1 MKRRSALILMILG
14 VLMAGGA
21 SLLVLG
27 ISREASQAS
36 KVTIPQVFVVMAARE
51 LPDQAQLTADAIVVR
66 PFPAEF
72 APQGAVATAEQAVGK
87 YAVGPI
93 YKDQIILGGQ
103 ITAVRRSPTLS
114 DRLRP
119 GKVVIW
125 LPPPDILAGQVGF
138 RQGDKVDLL
147 LTIPGV
153 NTGPTTQTTLQNVEV
168 FAFGTDLPGEIQ
180 PAPVPAKPE
189 GGGAPAPPRGNSGR
203 PLGFLVDHQD
213 AVIIK
218 FIKDSG
224 GTIDLALRS
233 SEEERIVRTDAINLE
248 GIQERFRFRVP
259 STQAVRP

>member
-27 ISREASQAS
+27 ISREASQLSKAS
-36 KVTIPQVFVVMAARE
+36 IPQVFVVMAARE
-51 LPDQAQLTADAIVVR
+51 LPDQAQLTADAVIVR

-72 APQGAVATAEQAVGK
+72 APQAAVATAEQVVGK
-87 YAVGPI
+87 FAVGPI
-93 YKDQIILGGQ
+93 YKDQIILTGQ
-103 ITAVRRSPTLS
+103 VASVRRAPTLS
-114 DRLRP
+114 DRLQP
-119 GKVVIW
+119 GKVVMW
-125 LPPPDILAGQVGF
+125 LPMPDILAGQVGF
-138 RQGDKVDLL
+138 RQGDKLDVL
-147 LTIPGV
+147 LTIPAV
-153 NTGPTTQTTLQNVEV
+153 DSGPTTQTTLQNVEV
-168 FAFGTDLPGEIQ
+168 FAFGTDLPAEIL
-180 PAPVPAKPE
+180 PAPATKPD
-189 GGGAPAPPRGNSGR
+189 GSGAPPPPAGNRGR

-233 SEEERIVRTDAINLE
+233 SEEERIVRTDPVNLE

-259 STQAVRP
+259 TAQGVRP